1 MKDIMGMMKQAAA
14 LQSKLQA
21 AQQELENLDVE
32 GISGGGMVKV
42 RMSAKGDL
50 KGVYIDP
57 SLLNGD
63 DREMLEDLLVAAHA
77 EGRRKGEALAAERMQ
92 SLTAGL
98 PLPPGMKL
106 PF

>member
-50 KGVYIDP
+50 KGVSIDP

-77 EGRRKGEALAAERMQ
+77 EGRRKGEALASERMQ